1 MDEWM
6 FKVGDEVEISYQAN
20 PEVQGRLAKVIGFR
34 GDYGMLTVSG
44 VTNREVL
51 FTKDTQ
57 NFLTLVR
64 DLSPVSENDLLE
76 VLNL

>member
-20 PEVQGRLAKVIGFR
+20 PVVQGRLAKVIGFR
-34 GDYGMLTVSG
+34 GDYGILAVEG
-44 VTNREVL
+44 VTDREV
-51 FTKDTQ
+51 FFSKGGQ

-64 DLSPVSENDLLE
+64 DLNSVPESDLLE